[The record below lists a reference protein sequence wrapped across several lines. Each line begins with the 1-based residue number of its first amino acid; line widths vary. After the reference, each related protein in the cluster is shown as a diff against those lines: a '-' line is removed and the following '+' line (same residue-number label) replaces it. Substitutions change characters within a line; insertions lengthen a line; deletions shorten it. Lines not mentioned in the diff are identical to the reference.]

1 MLIKLSILKRSL
13 NAAATAFKEAWHEND
28 YNLRVRDR
36 SRGFALGDTYE
47 NHPTLAGEELYDA
60 EGNIN
65 PKFKAELQYIFSCL
79 EKQRKR

>member
-1 MLIKLSILKRSL
+1 MLINLSILKRSL
-13 NAAATAFKEAWHEND
+13 NAAVIAFKEAWHED
-28 YNLRVRDR
+28 SYNLRMRNR
-36 SRGFALGDTYE
+36 PKGFALGDTYE

-60 EGNIN
+60 EGNMN